1 MAVAAL
7 RVSYLT
13 LRTASACEGPVG
25 VAGGDA
31 KATDVIDSPSQTPV
45 RGLASSAPP
54 TPSPA
59 ANMLARRTKI
69 VATLGP
75 ATDAPGVLDALIA
88 AGLDCARLNCSHGT
102 GDDVMRRARE
112 VRAAAARAGRPLGLM
127 FDLQGPKL
135 RLSGDTVVR
144 DLHPGDVVVLSGEN
158 HSSDPNRVV
167 VDFDAFSRLV
177 TERSEIVVGDGVPR
191 LAVERTEGNDVV
203 ARTITAGPLLPRKG
217 VNVTYSRPELPAI
230 TEKDIVDLGYAIEAG
245 ADFVAM
251 SFVRSGA
258 DIEDLR
264 ARLREGGSQAKII
277 AKIESVDGYENL
289 DDILAATDGVMIARG
304 DYGVTAGLAGVP
316 LMQKDTIR
324 RATLAGKLT
333 ITATQ
338 MLESMITAGVPTRAE
353 VADIANAVL
362 DGTSAVMLS
371 AESSV
376 GQHPAEAVRAM
387 STIAKAAELA
397 PDLGSYFQ
405 TRDLPAETPDA
416 AVMHAAVQLADEIGA
431 AAIIVP
437 TTSGGSPRVCA
448 KYRPRQPI
456 IALAHDPVV
465 LEQLIL
471 EWGVYPVAA
480 PLTQSLDELV
490 QMALEVARDFAGLAK
505 GDRVVFTTGRK
516 PGTVGATNVI
526 VEQELP

>member
-1 MAVAAL
+1 VRTGQLASRAAKPKL
-7 RVSYLT
+7 
-13 LRTASACEGPVG
+13 
-25 VAGGDA
+25 GG
-31 KATDVIDSPSQTPV
+31 VIDSLSQTPAG
-45 RGLASSAPP
+45 GLASSAPP
-54 TPSPA
+54 APLA
-59 ANMLARRTKI
+59 AGNLLARRTKI

-75 ATDAPGVLDALIA
+75 ATDAPGVLDALVA

-102 GDDVMRRARE
+102 GDDLIRRARE
-112 VRAAAARAGRPLGLM
+112 VRAAAGRAGRPLGLM

-135 RLSGDTVVR
+135 RLAADTVERNLV
-144 DLHPGDVVVLSGEN
+144 PGDVIVLSGEN
-158 HSSDPNRVV
+158 RASAPDRAV
-167 VDFDAFSRLV
+167 VDFHAFARLV

-191 LAVERTEGNDVV
+191 LTVERTEGNDVV
-203 ARTITAGPLLPRKG
+203 ARTVTAGRLLPRKG
-217 VNVTYSRPELPAI
+217 INVTYSRPELPAI
-230 TEKDIVDLGYAIEAG
+230 TDKDIVDLVLAIDAG

-264 ARLREGGSQAKII
+264 ARLREGGSQARII
-277 AKIESVDGYENL
+277 AKIESIDGYENL
-289 DDILAATDGVMIARG
+289 DDILAAADGVMIARG

-338 MLESMITAGVPTRAE
+338 MLESMITAGEPTRAE
-353 VADIANAVL
+353 VADVANAVI

-376 GQHPAEAVRAM
+376 GQHPVEAVRTM
-387 STIAKAAELA
+387 STIATAAEQS
-397 PDLGSYFQ
+397 PDLGGYFQ
-405 TRDLPAETPDA
+405 RNDLPADSPAA
-416 AVMHAAVQLADEIGA
+416 AVMHAAVQLADGLDA

-437 TTSGGSPRVCA
+437 TMSGGAPRVCSR
-448 KYRPRQPI
+448 YRPRQPI

-465 LEQLIL
+465 VDQLSL
-471 EWGVYPVAA
+471 EWGVYPIAA
-480 PLTQSLDELV
+480 DVTQSLDDLV
-490 QMALEVARDFAGLAK
+490 ETALLVAREFAGLAK
-505 GDRVVFTTGRK
+505 GDRVVLTMSRQ

>member
-1 MAVAAL
+1 
-7 RVSYLT
+7 
-13 LRTASACEGPVG
+13 
-25 VAGGDA
+25 
-31 KATDVIDSPSQTPV
+31 
-45 RGLASSAPP
+45 
-54 TPSPA
+54 
-59 ANMLARRTKI
+59 MLARRTKI

-75 ATDAPGVLDALIA
+75 ATDAPGVLDALVA

-102 GDDVMRRARE
+102 GDDLIRRARE
-112 VRAAAARAGRPLGLM
+112 VRVAAARAGRPVGLM

-135 RLSGDTVVR
+135 RLSADTVER
-144 DLHPGDVVVLSGEN
+144 NLLPGDVVVLSGEN
-158 HSSDPNRVV
+158 HSSAPDRAV
-167 VDFDAFSRLV
+167 VDFQAFSRLV

-191 LAVERTEGNDVV
+191 LAVERMEGNDVV
-203 ARTITAGPLLPRKG
+203 ARTVTAGRLLPRKG

-230 TEKDIVDLGYAIEAG
+230 TDKDIVDLALAIDAG

-264 ARLREGGSQAKII
+264 ARLREGGSQAKIV
-277 AKIESVDGYENL
+277 AKIETIDGYENL

-338 MLESMITAGVPTRAE
+338 MLESMIIAGEPTRAE
-353 VADIANAVL
+353 VADVANAVM

-376 GQHPAEAVRAM
+376 GQHPVEAVRAM
-387 STIAKAAELA
+387 STIAEAAEKA

-405 TRDLPAETPDA
+405 RHDVRADTPDA

-437 TTSGGSPRVCA
+437 TTSGGAPRGCA

-456 IALAHDPVV
+456 VALAHDPVV
-465 LEQLIL
+465 LEQLVL

-480 PLTQSLDELV
+480 DLTHSLDELV
-490 QMALEVARDFAGLAK
+490 HMALHVAREFAGLTK
-505 GDRVVFTTGRK
+505 GDRVVFTTGRQ
-516 PGTVGATNVI
+516 PGMVGATNAI